1 MRVTF
6 LSHSS
11 DLLGAERA
19 LLELLEGMRSREVDC
34 AVLLPRHGPLA
45 DQLLVRKIPFAVIP
59 FKPWSDTRFGWKRPF
74 RDLMTLGV
82 LPWVIFRLRDW
93 QPDLVLTNSITMPA
107 GALAAWIL
115 RKPHVWFIH
124 EFGQPDHGITFDLGI
139 QRATRIMSRLS
150 RVIIAN
156 SKAVEAYYSNY
167 IQREKLRTIYQGVAM
182 PRQTA
187 YTEDCILRED
197 KPLRLVIVGTIKP
210 EKGQIDA
217 VKAAA
222 ELKKRGISV
231 VLTLVGSGE
240 PAYLKDLRTTISN
253 LHIEDRT
260 QFTGFVD
267 NPDSIVQASDV
278 LLMCSRSEAFGR
290 VTVEAMKIGKPVI
303 GASSGATPELVK
315 EGFNGVLYAPEDPV
329 DLAEKI
335 MFMAI
340 NRESARR
347 MGHNG
352 QQWAIERFSVERYT
366 NDVLKVLRQVLQPQ
380 GED

>member
-1 MRVTF
+1 
-6 LSHSS
+6 
-11 DLLGAERA
+11 
-19 LLELLEGMRSREVDC
+19 LLELLEGMQSRKVDC
-34 AVLLPRHGPLA
+34 AVLLPHHGPLA
-45 DQLLVRKIPFAVIP
+45 NQLLVRKIPFAVIP
-59 FKPWSDTRFGWKRPF
+59 FKHWTDTRFGWKRPF
-74 RDLMTLGV
+74 RDIVTLGV
-82 LPWVIFRLRDW
+82 LPWVTLRLREW
-93 QPDLVLTNSITMPA
+93 QPDLVLTNTATVPV

-124 EFGQPDHGITFDLGI
+124 EFVHPEHGITFDLGI

-156 SKAVEAYYSNY
+156 SKAVEAYYSHY
-167 IQREKLRTIYQGVAM
+167 IQRGKLRTIYQAVAM

-187 YTEDCILRED
+187 YTDECILRED
-197 KPLRLVIVGTIKP
+197 KPLKLVIVGAIQP
-210 EKGQIDA
+210 GKGQIDA
-217 VKAAA
+217 VKAVA
-222 ELKKRGISV
+222 ELKKRGINV
-231 VLTLVGSGE
+231 VLTLVGSGK
-240 PAYLKDLRTTISN
+240 PADLRGLRTAISN

-267 NPDSIVQASDV
+267 NPGSIVQASDV
-278 LLMCSRSEAFGR
+278 LLMCSRWEGFGR

-303 GASSGATPELVK
+303 GARSGATPELVK
-315 EGFNGVLYAPEDPV
+315 EGFNGMLYAPGDPD

-335 MFMAI
+335 KFMAT
-340 NRESARR
+340 NRESAKR

-366 NDVLKVLRQVLQPQ
+366 DEVLKVLRQVLQPQ